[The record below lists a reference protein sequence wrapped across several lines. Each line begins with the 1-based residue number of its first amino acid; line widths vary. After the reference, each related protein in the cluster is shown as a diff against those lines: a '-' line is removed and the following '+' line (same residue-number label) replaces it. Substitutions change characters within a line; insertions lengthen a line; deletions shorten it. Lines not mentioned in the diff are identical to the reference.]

1 MKYRNCGLG
10 TFVGGSLLL
19 LGSAGTLRADYLWL
33 GKITGESDLGK
44 RYSIFNGD
52 AASLYAE
59 ANWENTAN
67 PGNPAPPDAVNNSSQ
82 AIAGINA
89 PLIVNNGGVAGGT
102 NGAGTG
108 TAHLRTNGHALTV
121 TGAGSGMKMTVD
133 GQRAM
138 IQNDGTAGG
147 ARSPL
152 TVGDGAFVLTQQLQ
166 DIAVTLSGTDSRIFI
181 GSNSAV
187 HAGLENSTI
196 ALTGIDET
204 SPEIHFINN
213 AIENVLLA
221 LPSITINGNP
231 AVAGLDP
238 FRTEP
243 GDNVLLTPRTDYS
256 FGNFKQLDGQQAGS
270 TSGVSLRAI
279 TPLTP
284 RYWDINGATAGA
296 GGATPAGA
304 WDATTANW
312 STAAAGDVA
321 TAAWADGA
329 LAAFSAGSDATG
341 LYTATLAGTRT
352 VSGLLAESGDLELTG
367 GALSFSGGSL
377 RAGNLAY
384 LTLTT
389 PVAGAPASQIEAGSQ
404 LLLNADQTLGAIQGY
419 GGVSC
424 DSLNLVTDHEAVARF
439 SGSFQSSTG
448 TLTKK
453 GGGELRLNRALH
465 TIGGD
470 LVVAAG
476 KLTLAKDQGNQG
488 ALTSAPLLRVKAGA
502 TLDISSAPVTLG
514 TTQQLTGTGTVA
526 AANRTTWTQP
536 AGNNYASQTAIVTPA
551 LTVLGVINPGDDG
564 IIGQLSIPQGTV
576 SLSAGSLV
584 KFRIDDSAAPKSDQ
598 LALGGALTILTG
610 ATLELE
616 ITGTPSAA
624 SYPLIQ
630 YTQYLGIVPS
640 PSFAVVN
647 LPAGYRIENH
657 YNGNS
662 VALVKNSP
670 FDAWATAK
678 GIPGAAFAADGPDR
692 DGIANGVEY
701 ALGLN
706 PTAFDALPVLTPAA
720 GDFTWTLPKGPE
732 AAVDPGIGYFFETS
746 GNLSGWT
753 KVPPTSQDGTSFS
766 FLLPGGQGRQFARI
780 VIDQL

>member
-1 MKYRNCGLG
+1 MKHRNCGLG
-10 TFVGGSLLL
+10 TFIGGSLLL

-67 PGNPAPPDAVNNSSQ
+67 PGNPAPPDSVNNSSQ

-121 TGAGSGMKMTVD
+121 TGPGSGMKMTVD

-152 TVGDGAFVLTQQLQ
+152 TVANGAYVLTQQFQ
-166 DIAVTLSGTDSRIFI
+166 DIEVTVGGTDSRIFI
-181 GSNSAV
+181 GSNSAA

-279 TPLTP
+279 TPVTP

-296 GGATPAGA
+296 GGATPTGA

-367 GALSFSGGSL
+367 GALAFSGGSL

-404 LLLNADQTLGAIQGY
+404 LLLNADQRLGAIQGY

-514 TTQQLTGTGTVA
+514 ATQQLAGAGTVA

-536 AGNNYASQTAIVTPA
+536 AGNNHAAQTAIVTDA
-551 LTVLGVINPGDDG
+551 LTVLGVIDPGDEG
-564 IIGQLSIPQGTV
+564 IGQLSIPQGTV
-576 SLSAGSLV
+576 SLGTGSFA
-584 KFRIDDSAAPKSDQ
+584 KFRIDDSATPKSDR
-598 LALGGALTILTG
+598 LVLGGALKIQTG
-610 ATLELE
+610 ANLDLD

-624 SYPLIQ
+624 AYPLIQ
-630 YTQYLGIVPS
+630 YTGTAPAGT
-640 PSFAVVN
+640 FTVVN
-647 LPAGYRIENH
+647 LPAGYRVDH
-657 YNGNS
+657 AYNGNS

-678 GIPGAAFAADGPDR
+678 GIPGAAFAADGPDK

-706 PTAFDALPVLTPAA
+706 PTAVDTLPTLVPAA
-720 GDFTWTLPKGPE
+720 GDFTWTLPKGAE
-732 AAVDPGIGYFFETS
+732 AAADPGIGYFFEIS
-746 GNLSGWT
+746 DKLSGWT